1 MRGFTAVEK
10 IIILVLLDLFVKFPF
25 FLVLK
30 SKSVLNIKTLLD
42 FNYNCKICRVPKPT
56 EAFPV
61 VTQCSEKGVFA
72 HSKLGAAVCCSSR
85 QVGK

>member
-30 SKSVLNIKTLLD
+30 SKNVTTLKLCLILIIIVRSVVSQSLL
-42 FNYNCKICRVPKPT
+42 KP
-56 EAFPV
+56 FLWLDNMQRKV
-61 VTQCSEKGVFA
+61 FFA
-72 HSKLGAAVCCSSR
+72 HSKPGAAVCCSSR